1 MHLDLIA
8 NKKYVAPPLNVGD
21 SVLIEWYRIPDPF
34 IAFNE
39 LDAEWVGEKSW
50 TYKTVLPKAH
60 TDHHDAVTVL
70 ALDGLD
76 TFATAKVNGKEILK
90 SDNMFVPH
98 RVDITRHLEAEGD
111 NVLEIEFEPALLKAR

>member
-8 NKKYVAPPLNVGD
+8 NKKYVIFPQEHNTYSL
-21 SVLIEWYRIPDPF
+21 STCHRIPDPF

-39 LDAEWVGEKSW
+39 LDVEWVGERSW
-50 TYKTVLPKAH
+50 TYETLLPRP
-60 TDHHDAVTVL
+60 DSSNHDAVTVL
-70 ALDGLD
+70 AFDGLD
-76 TFATAKVNGKEILK
+76 TFATVRINGQEILK

-98 RVDITRHLEAEGD
+98 RIDVTKQLKTDGE

>member
-1 MHLDLIA
+1 MAED
-8 NKKYVAPPLNVGD
+8 Y
-21 SVLIEWYRIPDPF
+21 VLISWYRIPDPF

-50 TYKTVLPKAH
+50 TYRTTLPRPH
-60 TDHHDAVTVL
+60 TAHHDTITVL
-70 ALDGLD
+70 AFDGLD
-76 TFATAKVNGKEILK
+76 TFATVRLNGQVILK

-98 RVDITRHLEAEGD
+98 RVDITKHLKVDGE